1 MSTAALLKVTRTPR
15 RRKIEDK
22 KEKKI
27 EDKEEKK
34 N

>member
-1 MSTAALLKVTRTPR
+1 MSTAALLKATRTPR
-15 RRKIEDK
+15 KRKIEG
-22 KEKKI
+22 KEGKKI